1 MAKKFARP
9 LHNENDTTQMR
20 DAIDVFDRERLAVA
34 RRRRKPADT
43 SVPEAGSAIRKSP
56 HHLKCGPLNYWP
68 STGKIHFDDRPKITE
83 NGLDALGTI
92 IHKHRNRLPRLR
104 DEIAARIDELIIPLA

>member
-34 RRRRKPADT
+34 
-43 SVPEAGSAIRKSP
+43 RKSP

>member
-34 RRRRKPADT
+34 R
-43 SVPEAGSAIRKSP
+43 KSP

-68 STGKIHFDDRPKITE
+68 STGKIHFDDRPKIAE
-83 NGLDALGTI
+83 KGLDALKI
-92 IHKHRNRLPRLR
+92 FIDKHRRRLPQLR
-104 DEIAARIDELIIPLA
+104 DEIAISIHELIIPSA

>member
-1 MAKKFARP
+1 MAKKFARS

-34 RRRRKPADT
+34 R
-43 SVPEAGSAIRKSP
+43 KSP

-68 STGKIHFDDRPKITE
+68 STGKIHFDGRPKITE

-104 DEIAARIDELIIPLA
+104 AEIAPRIDELIIPLA

>member
-9 LHNENDTTQMR
+9 LHNENDTPQMR

-34 RRRRKPADT
+34 
-43 SVPEAGSAIRKSP
+43 RKSP

-68 STGKIHFDDRPKITE
+68 STGKIHFDDGPKIAE